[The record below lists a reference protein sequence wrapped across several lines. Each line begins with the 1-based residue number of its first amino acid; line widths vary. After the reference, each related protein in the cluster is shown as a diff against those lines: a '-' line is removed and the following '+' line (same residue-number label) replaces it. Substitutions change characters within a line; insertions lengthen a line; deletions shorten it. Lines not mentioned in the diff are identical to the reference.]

1 HREKA
6 VMAGL
11 VPAIHDF
18 DCCTAEIRGCQLLRL
33 GMTEFKV
40 RLGCLWSGV
49 VRVNCLW
56 SGVVRIDESAAAAR
70 LSLALDVPHDL
81 DFGGLA
87 HNTAKHDLR
96 GRLRPARIGEKEALL
111 DHGLGRV

>member
-1 HREKA
+1 
-6 VMAGL
+6 MAEL

-18 DCCTAEIRGCQLLRL
+18 DCCTAEIRGCPSLRL
-33 GMTEFKV
+33 GITEFKV

-56 SGVVRIDESAAAAR
+56 SGVVRIDENAAAAR
-70 LSLALDVPHDL
+70 LSLALDVPHDP

-96 GRLRPARIGEKEALL
+96 GRLRPARIGEEEALL